1 MAFFNLIISTPSSL
15 PLPILSL
22 NVYVQHPPLS
32 PETCSPPSKAGHPDL
47 SRPVETTPTACGRW
61 GARPIEAS
69 VDLAGVVDLTG
80 ASAIHRPILTRRVSL
95 QADLYPELLDS
106 TSAVSAQ
113 NRSKKPP
120 LRSCRP
126 LAKQ

>member
-1 MAFFNLIISTPSSL
+1 MVFFNLIISSL

-22 NVYVQHPPLS
+22 NVYPPPLS
-32 PETCSPPSKAGHPDL
+32 PETCSLPSTAGHPDL
-47 SRPVETTPTACGRW
+47 SRPVETTPMATTRRRW
-61 GARPIEAS
+61 GVRPIEAS
-69 VDLAGVVDLTG
+69 VDLAGVVYLAG
-80 ASAIHRPILTRRVSL
+80 ESAIHWPILTRRVSL
-95 QADLYPELLDS
+95 QAELYPELLDS

-126 LAKQ
+126 LAKP